1 MAGWRE
7 GAAART
13 FLGLD
18 LLLRA
23 LGPAVDLPPSIC
35 PLCLPL
41 DTGPEEG
48 AAYEAA
54 VDRGHAAYCAA
65 LHSLFEQHRERYAKG
80 EAGLQL
86 VE

>member
-1 MAGWRE
+1 MVSNKPAPLHPRS
-7 GAAART
+7 A
-13 FLGLD
+13 
-18 LLLRA
+18 LL
-23 LGPAVDLPPSIC
+23 V
-35 PLCLPL
+35 
-41 DTGPEEG
+41 GPEEG

-65 LHSLFEQHRERYAKG
+65 LRSLFEQHREHYAKG